1 MLSRNCELTGGESSR
16 YEEEKRRRTEGGNV
30 EQRSAICALHLFL
43 NESRDIREGRGEEGG
58 TTEGEKNTETIEL
71 MSQQM

>member
-1 MLSRNCELTGGESSR
+1 MLRRNCELTGGESSR

-43 NESRDIREGRGEEGG
+43 NESRDIREGREGG
-58 TTEGEKNTETIEL
+58 GRDNGGREKYRN
-71 MSQQM
+71 Q